1 MDGISNYSS
10 ARVAQFGAEFLESFA
25 RMNGA
30 AEACVHIRPLPATIS
45 TITFTGRLSDD
56 QIRVEDIRLAAEM
69 STELGCEP
77 EFDINATRV
86 LTASRDGMRHQLPLQ
101 RRGKSVKLFH
111 NGSVHATGCASP
123 LEFLE
128 VMEALT
134 TFVLDNGG
142 QAVSLVDFDIQLI
155 NALFV
160 VTCPRTGRPL
170 TIAPGAFA
178 GTLPTQADFDTER
191 HPSVKIPIMEADHKV
206 ATVCVFQTGSVSIM
220 GARSPRHV
228 AAAYAAVCEYLDA
241 AAPTVCAPDTTR
253 TMRTTTARQP
263 LCMADGYPFAAAS
276 CCMF

>member
-1 MDGISNYSS
+1 
-10 ARVAQFGAEFLESFA
+10 
-25 RMNGA
+25 MNAA
-30 AEACVHIRPLPATIS
+30 AEACAHIKPLPATIS
-45 TITFTGRLSDD
+45 TITFTGRLSDER
-56 QIRVEDIRLAAEM
+56 IRVEDIRLAAELAAEM
-69 STELGCEP
+69 SAELGGCLP

-86 LTASRDGMRHQLPLQ
+86 LTASRDGIRHQLPLQ

-128 VMEALT
+128 VMEALSA
-134 TFVLDNGG
+134 FVLDNGN
-142 QAVSLVDFDIQLI
+142 QSVSLVDFDIRLI

-170 TIAPGAFA
+170 TVAPGAFA
-178 GTLPTQADFDTER
+178 STLPTQADFDTER
-191 HPSVKIPIMEADHKV
+191 HPSVKIPIMEGPDKV

-241 AAPTVCAPDTTR
+241 AAPTVCAPDASR

-263 LCMADGYPFAAAS
+263 MCMAEGYPFAATS